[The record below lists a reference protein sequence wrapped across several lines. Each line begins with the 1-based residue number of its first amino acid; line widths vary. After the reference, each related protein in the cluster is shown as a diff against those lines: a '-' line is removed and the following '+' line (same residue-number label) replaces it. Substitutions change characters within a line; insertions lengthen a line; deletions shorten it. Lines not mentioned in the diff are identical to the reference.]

1 MARVERAPLI
11 ASGIVLGAG
20 LGGFADGILFHQ
32 VLQFHNML
40 SGPVPVVDL
49 ASAKVNM
56 FWDGIFHA
64 SVWLMTGI
72 GLVMLFRAGRRRD
85 VPWSGRILSGAMLM
99 GWGGFNLIEGVVDH
113 LILGLHH
120 VYEYTLHPL
129 PADLAF
135 LASGLLLIGTGWGL
149 IFGVGARTAPR
160 GEGIGAAL
168 GS

>member
-1 MARVERAPLI
+1 MARTERAPLI

-40 SGPVPVVDL
+40 SAAVPVVDL

-64 SVWLMTGI
+64 SVWLMTCI
-72 GLVMLFRAGRRRD
+72 GLLMLFRAGRRRD
-85 VPWSGRILSGAMLM
+85 VPWSGRILSGALAM
-99 GWGGFNLIEGVVDH
+99 GWGLFNLVEGAVDH

-120 VYEYTLHPL
+120 VYEY
-129 PADLAF
+129 
-135 LASGLLLIGTGWGL
+135 
-149 IFGVGARTAPR
+149 
-160 GEGIGAAL
+160 
-168 GS
+168 